1 MYIPFHLQTIKL
13 SYGWVKEIERI
24 SDEQSKGME
33 RYSCKLYPT
42 RDCWGR
48 WTIIKTQLQLEEVLG
63 QNLGLPHNPEELTLN
78 CAPYDP
84 IPLMPQELRELHAL
98 QARTMDTQRRHKS
111 KKSEKLGRCGRQDM
125 LWPYLKHTAG
135 LDTIFVQI

>member
-84 IPLMPQELRELHAL
+84 IPLMPQELRELH
-98 QARTMDTQRRHKS
+98 TCI
-111 KKSEKLGRCGRQDM
+111 E
-125 LWPYLKHTAG
+125 
-135 LDTIFVQI
+135 